1 MKGRLLYV
9 LVLLAF
15 ASYTASAQ
23 VKISDALEVDKTVHN
38 FGDIK
43 MKGGPVSCTFTLT
56 NTSNEPAVIYQV
68 VTSCGCT
75 DASWTKEPI
84 MPNKSGK
91 VSVKYSNDEGPYPFD
106 KTITV
111 YISSVNKPVLLKVRG
126 VSVDVTKTLEESYPE
141 AAGPLALKTFEYNIS
156 TLEQGKVKTDAA
168 LVANLSNQP
177 LEVSFKDV
185 SENLE
190 ISVSPNPIPARST
203 AEISFSVKADR
214 KLWGNNKYYATPV
227 SNGNVYGDQK
237 LCIKAFTR
245 ENFEHLSSAERS
257 AGPKPRF
264 DESTFQAG
272 MVKQGETI
280 HAEFT
285 FLNEGTKPFGVY
297 KVNIDAPRW
306 AHSRIPPTEPG
317 KKTTFTVDIDTSP
330 MPKGE
335 MMVVISLV
343 TNSPLR
349 PIVNI
354 FITAYIQ

>member
-1 MKGRLLYV
+1 MSVSFG
-9 LVLLAF
+9 
-15 ASYTASAQ
+15 ASAQ
-23 VKISDALEVDKTVHN
+23 IQLSEGLEVDKTVHN

-43 MKGGPVSCTFTLT
+43 MKSGPVSCSFTIT

-84 MPNKSGK
+84 MPKKTGK
-91 VSVKYSNDEGPYPFD
+91 VSVTYTNDEGPYPFD

-111 YISSVNKPVLLKVRG
+111 YISSSKKPVLLKIRG
-126 VSVDVTKTLEESYPE
+126 VSVDETKTLEESYPE
-141 AAGPLALKTFEYNIS
+141 AAGPLALKTFVFNCG

-168 LVANLSNQP
+168 LVANLSDKP

-190 ISVSPNPIPARST
+190 ISVTPNPIPARST
-203 AEISFSVKADR
+203 AEISFSVSADR

-227 SNGNVYGDQK
+227 SDGKVYGDRK
-237 LCIKAFTR
+237 LRLSVFTR
-245 ENFEHLSSAERS
+245 ENFEHLSNDERKN
-257 AGPKPRF
+257 GPRPKF

-272 MVKQGETI
+272 MVKQGETVK
-280 HAEFT
+280 AKFT
-285 FLNEGTKPFGVY
+285 FLNEGARAFGVY

-306 AHSRIPPTEPG
+306 AHSRIPPTQPG
-317 KKTTFTVDIDTSP
+317 KKTTFTVDIDTSTL
-330 MPKGE
+330 PKGE
-335 MMVVISLV
+335 MMVIVSLV

-349 PIVNI
+349 PIVNL
-354 FITAYIQ
+354 FITGWIE

>member
-1 MKGRLLYV
+1 MKGRLLYI

-15 ASYTASAQ
+15 ASFSASAQ

-141 AAGPLALKTFEYNIS
+141 AAGPFALKTFEYNIG

-177 LEVSFKDV
+177 LEVSFKDM

-214 KLWGNNKYYATPV
+214 KLWGKNKYYATPV
-227 SNGNVYGDQK
+227 SNGKVHGDKKLNVTV
-237 LCIKAFTR
+237 FTR

-257 AGPKPRF
+257 NGPRPKF

-272 MVKQGETI
+272 IVKQGETV
-280 HAEFT
+280 HAKFT
-285 FLNEGTKPFGVY
+285 FLNEGSKPFGVY
-297 KVNIDAPRW
+297 KVNIDAPKW
-306 AHSRIPPTEPG
+306 AHGRIPATQPG
-317 KKTTFTVDIDTSP
+317 SKTTFTVDIDTAKL
-330 MPKGE
+330 PKGE
-335 MMVVISLV
+335 MMVIVSLI

-349 PIVNI
+349 PVVNL
-354 FITAYIQ
+354 FITGWIE

>member
-1 MKGRLLYV
+1 MSVSFG
-9 LVLLAF
+9 
-15 ASYTASAQ
+15 ASAQ
-23 VKISDALEVDKTVHN
+23 IQLSEGLEVDKTVHN

-43 MKGGPVSCTFTLT
+43 MKSGPVSCSFTIT

-84 MPNKSGK
+84 MPKKTGK
-91 VSVKYSNDEGPYPFD
+91 VSVTYTNDEGPYPFD

-111 YISSVNKPVLLKVRG
+111 YISSSKKPVLLKIRG
-126 VSVDVTKTLEESYPE
+126 VSVDETKTLEESYPE
-141 AAGPLALKTFEYNIS
+141 AAGPLALKTFVFNCG

-168 LVANLSNQP
+168 LVANLSDKP

-190 ISVSPNPIPARST
+190 ISVTPNPIPARST
-203 AEISFSVKADR
+203 AEISFSVSADR

-227 SNGNVYGDQK
+227 SDGKVYGDRK
-237 LCIKAFTR
+237 LSLSVFTR
-245 ENFEHLSSAERS
+245 ENFEHLSNDERKN
-257 AGPKPRF
+257 GPRPKF

-272 MVKQGETI
+272 MVKQGETVK
-280 HAEFT
+280 AKFT
-285 FLNEGTKPFGVY
+285 FLNEGARAFGVY

-306 AHSRIPPTEPG
+306 AHSRIPPTQPG
-317 KKTTFTVDIDTSP
+317 KKTTFTVDIDTSTL
-330 MPKGE
+330 PKGE
-335 MMVVISLV
+335 MMVIVSLV

-349 PIVNI
+349 PIVNL
-354 FITAYIQ
+354 FITGWIE

>member
-1 MKGRLLYV
+1 MSVSFG
-9 LVLLAF
+9 
-15 ASYTASAQ
+15 ASAQ
-23 VKISDALEVDKTVHN
+23 IQLSEGLEVDKTVHN

-43 MKGGPVSCTFTLT
+43 MKSGPVSCSFTIT

-84 MPNKSGK
+84 MPKKTGK
-91 VSVKYSNDEGPYPFD
+91 VSVTYTNDEGPYPFD

-111 YISSVNKPVLLKVRG
+111 YISSSKKPVLLKIRG
-126 VSVDVTKTLEESYPE
+126 VSVDETKTLEESYPE
-141 AAGPLALKTFEYNIS
+141 AAGPLALKTFVFNCG

-168 LVANLSNQP
+168 LVANLSDKP

-190 ISVSPNPIPARST
+190 ISVTPNPIPARST
-203 AEISFSVKADR
+203 AEISFSVSADR

-227 SNGNVYGDQK
+227 SDGKVHGDRK
-237 LCIKAFTR
+237 LSLSVFTR
-245 ENFEHLSSAERS
+245 ENFEHLSNDERKN
-257 AGPKPRF
+257 GPRPKF

-272 MVKQGETI
+272 MVKQGETVK
-280 HAEFT
+280 AKFT
-285 FLNEGTKPFGVY
+285 FLNEGARAFGVY

-306 AHSRIPPTEPG
+306 AHSRIPPTQPG
-317 KKTTFTVDIDTSP
+317 KKTTFTVDIDTSTL
-330 MPKGE
+330 PKGE
-335 MMVVISLV
+335 MMVIVSLV

-349 PIVNI
+349 PIVNL
-354 FITAYIQ
+354 FITGWIE

>member
-1 MKGRLLYV
+1 MSVSFG
-9 LVLLAF
+9 
-15 ASYTASAQ
+15 ASAQ
-23 VKISDALEVDKTVHN
+23 IQLSEGLEVDKTVHN

-43 MKGGPVSCTFTLT
+43 MKGGPVSCSFTIT

-84 MPNKSGK
+84 MPKKTGK
-91 VSVKYSNDEGPYPFD
+91 VSVTYTNDEGPYPFD

-111 YISSVNKPVLLKVRG
+111 YISSSKKPVLLKIRG
-126 VSVDVTKTLEESYPE
+126 VSVDETKTLEESYPE
-141 AAGPLALKTFEYNIS
+141 AAGPLALKTFVFNCG

-168 LVANLSNQP
+168 LVANLSDKP

-190 ISVSPNPIPARST
+190 ISVTPNPIPARST
-203 AEISFSVKADR
+203 AEISFSVSADR

-227 SNGNVYGDQK
+227 SDGKVYGDRK
-237 LCIKAFTR
+237 LSLSVFTR
-245 ENFEHLSSAERS
+245 ENFEHLSNDERKN
-257 AGPKPRF
+257 GPRPKF

-280 HAEFT
+280 KAKFT
-285 FLNEGTKPFGVY
+285 YLNEGARAFGVY

-306 AHSRIPPTEPG
+306 AHSRIPPTQPG
-317 KKTTFTVDIDTSP
+317 KKTTFTVDIDTSTL
-330 MPKGE
+330 PKGE
-335 MMVVISLV
+335 MMVIVSLV

-349 PIVNI
+349 PIVNL
-354 FITAYIQ
+354 FITGWIE